1 MTALLLFG
9 CALALALVAPRWPVA
24 VAGAVLLAAWAGTTF
39 PDVDQLLP
47 LGGHR
52 SALSHSVLPALL
64 AAWRREARAAAA
76 GLGFGTGLHLSADL
90 FPNAMVGY
98 ALVKVPLLGGL
109 SAGASYLWFAVHAL
123 AAFALGAWLLGRL
136 VEARLAALVLAG
148 VAAIG
153 LVYLFST
160 DGGWPPLAIFAATAW
175 LAFRRRGRASLGT
188 P

>member
-9 CALALALVAPRWPVA
+9 CALALALAAPRLPVA
-24 VAGAVLLAAWAGTTF
+24 IAGAVLLAAYAGTTF
-39 PDVDQLLP
+39 PDLDQVLP

-90 FPNAMVGY
+90 FPNAMTGY
-98 ALVKVPLLGGL
+98 ALVKLPLLGGL
-109 SAGASYLWFAVHAL
+109 GAGASYLWFAVHAA

-136 VEARLAALVLAG
+136 VEARIAALVLAG

-153 LVYLFST
+153 VVYLFTT
-160 DGGWPPLAIFAATAW
+160 DGGWPPLALFAGTAW
-175 LAFRRRGRASLGT
+175 LAVRRRRPQSIGG
-188 P
+188 